1 MYSNKIFGAC
11 EKDYIALY
19 GKDLAS
25 IQMRIDSRID
35 QKILGRTWLAPT
47 RLLKPFTLK
56 KHQDAS
62 A

>member
-1 MYSNKIFGAC
+1 MYRNKIFGAC

-19 GKDLAS
+19 GKDLALT
-25 IQMRIDSRID
+25 QMRTNSRID
-35 QKILGRTWLAPT
+35 WRILGRTWVAPI
-47 RLLKPFTLK
+47 RILKPFTLK